1 MKQYALHGA
10 GVGLVNISLNKQWT
24 IKERYHAQF
33 RFDAFNLFNRTQ
45 YYGDGLNLG
54 APNTFGAATGTP
66 DVVAGGGIFSNGGPR
81 VMQLGLKLLF

>member
-1 MKQYALHGA
+1 
-10 GVGLVNISLNKQWT
+10 LVNISFNKQWT

-45 YYGDGLNLG
+45 YFGDGLSLG
-54 APNTFGAATGTP
+54 SPNAFGAATGTP